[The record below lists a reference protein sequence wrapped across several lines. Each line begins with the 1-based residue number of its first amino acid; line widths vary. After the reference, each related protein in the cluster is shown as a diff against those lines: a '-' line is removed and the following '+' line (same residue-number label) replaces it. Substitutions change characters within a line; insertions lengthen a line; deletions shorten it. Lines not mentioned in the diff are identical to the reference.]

1 MATERRRR
9 LEETARILRSRLRHL
24 SSQQPSPTQ
33 RPIHEVAVS
42 AVRSSLTE
50 VGRQLAR
57 FDY

>member
-24 SSQQPSPTQ
+24 SSQQPSPSQ
-33 RPIHEVAVS
+33 RPMHEVAVS
-42 AVRSSLTE
+42 AVRNSLTE

-57 FDY
+57 SDY